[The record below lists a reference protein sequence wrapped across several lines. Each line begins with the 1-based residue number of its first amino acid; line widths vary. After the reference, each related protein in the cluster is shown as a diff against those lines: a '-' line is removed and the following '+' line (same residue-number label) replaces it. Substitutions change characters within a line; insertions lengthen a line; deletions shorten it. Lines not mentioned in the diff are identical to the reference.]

1 MRHEQSVSL
10 PELMRWA
17 LAERAERE
25 LEDMLSPQELQSMLG
40 DLPEL
45 RHKVFSN
52 LDGQRKSRPRR
63 PLRVLVRALIVAA
76 VLVSLLACMMMAS
89 AAVRG
94 AVVNTI
100 IDWTNRDVGIRFEV
114 EGEPLSALPEGYAPH
129 YIPEGLILNEDQS
142 WSSNAGFSY
151 AYQSEDRGT
160 VLDIHAN
167 VAENCSVYRIDNE
180 HIIYDKI
187 TFNGVQAYLGTFEES
202 RGYVILCMK
211 DGIEHMIYICGEG
224 VTLSEVC
231 AIAENIY

>member
-17 LAERAERE
+17 LAERAEQE
-25 LEDMLSPQELQSMLG
+25 LSDMPSPQELQSMLG

-45 RHKVFSN
+45 RRRVFSD
-52 LDGQRKSRPRR
+52 LEGQQKSRSRR

-76 VLVSLLACMMMAS
+76 VLVSILACMMMAS

-129 YIPEGLILNEDQS
+129 YIPEGMVCMEEVS
-142 WSSNAGFSY
+142 WKSKTGFMY
-151 AYQSEDRGT
+151 AYQSEDGAT
-160 VLDIHAN
+160 VLDIQ
-167 VAENCSVYRIDNE
+167 VGIAENSSMYRIDNE

-202 RGYVILCMK
+202 RGYVMLWMK